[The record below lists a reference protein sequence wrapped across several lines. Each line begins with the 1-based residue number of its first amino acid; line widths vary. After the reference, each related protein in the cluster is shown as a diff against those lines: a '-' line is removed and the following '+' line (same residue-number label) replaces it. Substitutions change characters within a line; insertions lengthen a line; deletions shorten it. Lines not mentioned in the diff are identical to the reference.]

1 MNAMQ
6 NILEEF
12 LENST
17 PEQLRAELTKG
28 NRPFFQT
35 LTDSDLVCFS
45 PVASLPDS
53 IPATVSFF
61 RGNFVADDSAEQAW
75 ESFVKHTASEELALA
90 A

>member
-1 MNAMQ
+1 MNAMRT
-6 NILEEF
+6 ILEEF

-17 PEQLRAELTKG
+17 PEQLRAELIKG

-35 LTDSDLVCFS
+35 LTDSVLVCFNQA
-45 PVASLPDS
+45 PALPES

-61 RGNFVADDSAEQAW
+61 RG
-75 ESFVKHTASEELALA
+75 SFVKDESADEAWDANVKNAANQELALA

>member
-6 NILEEF
+6 NILGEF
-12 LENST
+12 LANST
-17 PEQLRAELTKG
+17 PEQLRAELNKG

-35 LTDSDLVCFS
+35 LTDSDFVCFS
-45 PVASLPDS
+45 SAPALPDS

-61 RGNFVADDSAEQAW
+61 RGNFVEDETEETWNSSAE
-75 ESFVKHTASEELALA
+75 HTANEELSLA